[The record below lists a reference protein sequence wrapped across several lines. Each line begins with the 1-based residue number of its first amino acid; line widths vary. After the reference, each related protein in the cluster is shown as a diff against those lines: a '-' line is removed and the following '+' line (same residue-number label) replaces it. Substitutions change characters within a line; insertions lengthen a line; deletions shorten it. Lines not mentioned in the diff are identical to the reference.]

1 MKMNNNTDS
10 KATLQL
16 NQEIQSQNCQTSKM
30 ELYLGNSQRL
40 KSASHFCEK
49 KTLSRFLTGIQVRK
63 IGDDTDNKETSK
75 LTLRGTFRNR
85 PNITDGD
92 FFETANK

>member
-40 KSASHFCEK
+40 KSPSLFCEK
-49 KTLSRFLTGIQVRK
+49 KTLSQILN
-63 IGDDTDNKETSK
+63 GDPSQK
-75 LTLRGTFRNR
+75 NR
-85 PNITDGD
+85 
-92 FFETANK
+92 E